1 MHFAERFPSTAW
13 ESIPFPDD
21 PHCFVWA
28 WFKPAGAP
36 QGLVVRV
43 PDEIYR
49 DPVRRGAV
57 TMRRVLRAAGIDARS
72 VAMWT
77 LYGAAY
83 DARQGA
89 SPALD
94 YPIPE
99 PAMGTDPALD
109 FPIPA
114 PSPGADPSI
123 HVVVNSFVPGVAAPA
138 PLPPA
143 AAPSPGGVDAFA
155 HIAEAWNLSLVLE
168 QQLAAAA
175 KQLNATLLR
184 LNSLNRDLS
193 SEEGRSADQLDKKE
207 WQDARRWLRDI
218 AARVSRFLKDHHIGM
233 TSAAGKRGSF
243 EAIYEQYVVPRRNF
257 DGLVQAERD
266 FEQYCKTMQ
275 TLLNNMN
282 AAQTSAAQDGERR
295 AQLVLT
301 RISAKA
307 RAARTKK

>member
-1 MHFAERFPSTAW
+1 MHFTERIPSTGW
-13 ESIPFPDD
+13 ESIPIPDD
-21 PHCFVWA
+21 PHCFFWA

-36 QGLVVRV
+36 QGLVIRV

-49 DPVRRGAV
+49 DPVRRGTV
-57 TMRRVLRAAGIDARS
+57 TMRRVLSAAGIDARS
-72 VAMWT
+72 VAIWT
-77 LYGAAY
+77 LSGAAY
-83 DARQGA
+83 DAQQGLN
-89 SPALD
+89 P
-94 YPIPE
+94 
-99 PAMGTDPALD
+99 TLD

-114 PSPGADPSI
+114 PAPGADPSI
-123 HVVVNSFVPGVAAPA
+123 HVVVNAFAPAVAAPVTMA
-138 PLPPA
+138 PTVSH
-143 AAPSPGGVDAFA
+143 SPGGADAFA
-155 HIAEAWNLSLVLE
+155 RIAEEWNLSLVLE

-218 AARVSRFLKDHHIGM
+218 AARVSRFLKDHHVGM

-243 EAIYEQYVVPRRNF
+243 EAIFEQYVVPRRNF

-266 FEQYCKTMQ
+266 FEQYRKTMQ

-282 AAQTSAAQDGERR
+282 AAQTSAVQDGERR
-295 AQLVLT
+295 AQVVLT

-307 RAARTKK
+307 RAARSKK

>member
-1 MHFAERFPSTAW
+1 MHFAERFPSTIW
-13 ESIPFPDD
+13 ESIPFADD
-21 PHCFVWA
+21 PHCFIWA

-36 QGLVVRV
+36 HGLVVRI

-49 DPVRRGAV
+49 DPARRGAV
-57 TMRRVLRAAGIDARS
+57 TMRRVLAAAGIDPRG

-83 DARQGA
+83 DAQQGA
-89 SPALD
+89 N
-94 YPIPE
+94 
-99 PAMGTDPALD
+99 PALD

-114 PSPGADPSI
+114 PAPGTDPSI
-123 HVVVNSFVPGVAAPA
+123 HVVMNAFAPAVPAPA
-138 PLPPA
+138 PLPPTA
-143 AAPSPGGVDAFA
+143 ALSSAGGDAFA
-155 HIAEAWNLSLVLE
+155 HIAEEWNLSLVLE
-168 QQLAAAA
+168 QQLASAA
-175 KQLNATLLR
+175 KQLNATLFR

-233 TSAAGKRGSF
+233 TSTAGKRGSF

-257 DGLVQAERD
+257 EGLVQAERD
-266 FEQYCKTMQ
+266 FEQYRKTMQ

-282 AAQTSAAQDGERR
+282 AAQTSAVQDGERR

-307 RAARTKK
+307 RAARSKK

>member
-1 MHFAERFPSTAW
+1 MHFVERFPSTAW

-21 PHCFVWA
+21 PQCFLWA
-28 WFKPAGAP
+28 WFKPAGAL
-36 QGLVVRV
+36 QGLVVRI

-49 DPVRRGAV
+49 DPARRGAV
-57 TMRRVLRAAGIDARS
+57 TIRRVLAAVGIDPRG

-83 DARQGA
+83 DAQQGA
-89 SPALD
+89 N
-94 YPIPE
+94 
-99 PAMGTDPALD
+99 PALD

-114 PSPGADPSI
+114 PAPGADPSI
-123 HVVVNSFVPGVAAPA
+123 HIVVSAFAPAAAAPA
-138 PLPPA
+138 PQPPA
-143 AAPSPGGVDAFA
+143 VAPPPGGRDAFA
-155 HIAEAWNLSLVLE
+155 HIAEEWNLSLVLE

-184 LNSLNRDLS
+184 INSLNRDLS
-193 SEEGRSADQLDKKE
+193 SEEGRAADQLDKKE

-233 TSAAGKRGSF
+233 TSTAGKRGSF

-266 FEQYCKTMQ
+266 FEQYRKTMQ

-282 AAQTSAAQDGERR
+282 AAQTSAVQDGERR

-307 RAARTKK
+307 RAARSKK

>member
-1 MHFAERFPSTAW
+1 MHFAERLPSTAW
-13 ESIPFPDD
+13 ESVPFPDD
-21 PHCFVWA
+21 PHWFIWA

-36 QGLVVRV
+36 QGLVVRI
-43 PDEIYR
+43 PDQIYR
-49 DPVRRGAV
+49 DPSRRGV
-57 TMRRVLRAAGIDARS
+57 TMRRVLAAAGVDPRAA
-72 VAMWT
+72 AMWT

-83 DARQGA
+83 DAQQGA

-94 YPIPE
+94 FPIPE
-99 PAMGTDPALD
+99 PP
-109 FPIPA
+109 
-114 PSPGADPSI
+114 PGADPSI
-123 HVVVNSFVPGVAAPA
+123 HVVVHSFVPAVAPPA
-138 PLPPA
+138 PLPPSV
-143 AAPSPGGVDAFA
+143 APGAGGGDAFA
-155 HIAEAWNLSLVLE
+155 HIAEEWNLSLQLE

-233 TSAAGKRGSF
+233 TSTAGKRGSF
-243 EAIYEQYVVPRRNF
+243 ETLYEQYVVPRRHF
-257 DGLVQAERD
+257 DGIAQTERD
-266 FEQYCKTMQ
+266 FEQYRKTMQ

-282 AAQTSAAQDGERR
+282 TAQTSATQDGERR
-295 AQLVLT
+295 ALVVLN

-307 RAARTKK
+307 RAARSKK

>member
-1 MHFAERFPSTAW
+1 MHFAERFPSTTW

-21 PHCFVWA
+21 PHCFLWA

-36 QGLVVRV
+36 QGLVVRI
-43 PDEIYR
+43 PDELHC
-49 DPVRRGAV
+49 DPTRRGAV
-57 TMRRVLRAAGIDARS
+57 TMRRVLGAAGIDARG

-83 DARQGA
+83 DAQQGA
-89 SPALD
+89 N
-94 YPIPE
+94 
-99 PAMGTDPALD
+99 PALD

-114 PSPGADPSI
+114 PVAGVDPSI
-123 HVVVNSFVPGVAAPA
+123 HIVVNAFVPAVVAPG
-138 PLPPA
+138 PLPKA
-143 AAPSPGGVDAFA
+143 VAPSSGGNDAFA
-155 HIAEAWNLSLVLE
+155 HVNEEWNLSLVLE
-168 QQLAAAA
+168 QQLAGAA

-193 SEEGRSADQLDKKE
+193 SDEARAADQLDKKE

-243 EAIYEQYVVPRRNF
+243 EAIYQQYIVPRRNF
-257 DGLVQAERD
+257 DALIQAERD
-266 FEQYCKTMQ
+266 FEQYRKTMQ

-282 AAQTSAAQDGERR
+282 AAQTSAVQDGERR

-307 RAARTKK
+307 RAARSKK

>member
-1 MHFAERFPSTAW
+1 MHFAERPPSTAW
-13 ESIPFPDD
+13 ESIPFIDD
-21 PHCFVWA
+21 PHCCIWA

-36 QGLVVRV
+36 LGLVVRV

-49 DPVRRGAV
+49 DPARRGTV
-57 TMRRVLRAAGIDARS
+57 TMRRVLAAAGIDSRGA
-72 VAMWT
+72 AMWT

-83 DARQGA
+83 DPQQG
-89 SPALD
+89 LN
-94 YPIPE
+94 
-99 PAMGTDPALD
+99 PALD

-114 PSPGADPSI
+114 PAPGADPSI
-123 HVVVNSFVPGVAAPA
+123 HIVVNSFVPAVAPA
-138 PLPPA
+138 LPPA
-143 AAPSPGGVDAFA
+143 MAPSSGAGDAFA
-155 HIAEAWNLSLVLE
+155 HIAEEWNLSLVLE

-193 SEEGRSADQLDKKE
+193 SEEGRAADQLDKKE

-266 FEQYCKTMQ
+266 FEQYRKTMQ

-282 AAQTSAAQDGERR
+282 AAQTSAVQDGERR
-295 AQLVLT
+295 AQVVLT

-307 RAARTKK
+307 RAARSKK

>member
-1 MHFAERFPSTAW
+1 MHFAERIPSTAW

-21 PHCFVWA
+21 PHSFFWA

-36 QGLVVRV
+36 QGLVIRV

-49 DPVRRGAV
+49 EPTRRGAV
-57 TMRRVLRAAGIDARS
+57 TMRRVLAAAGIDARA

-77 LYGAAY
+77 LYGTAY
-83 DARQGA
+83 DAQQGL
-89 SPALD
+89 S
-94 YPIPE
+94 
-99 PAMGTDPALD
+99 PALD

-114 PSPGADPSI
+114 TAAGVDPSI
-123 HVVVNSFVPGVAAPA
+123 HIVVNSFVPALVAAG
-138 PLPPA
+138 PLPTA
-143 AAPSPGGVDAFA
+143 VAPSSGGNDAFA
-155 HIAEAWNLSLVLE
+155 HVDEEWSLSLVLE

-193 SEEGRSADQLDKKE
+193 SDEGRAADQLDKKE

-243 EAIYEQYVVPRRNF
+243 EAIYEQYIVPRRNF

-266 FEQYCKTMQ
+266 FEQYRKTMQ

-282 AAQTSAAQDGERR
+282 TAQTSAVQDGERR

-307 RAARTKK
+307 RAARVKK